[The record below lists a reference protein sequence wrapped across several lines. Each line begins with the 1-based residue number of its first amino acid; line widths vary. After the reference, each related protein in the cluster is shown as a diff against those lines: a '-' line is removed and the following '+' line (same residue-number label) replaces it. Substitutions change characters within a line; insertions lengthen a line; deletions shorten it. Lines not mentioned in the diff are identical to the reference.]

1 MDTAFQQPVFASV
14 CDKHGS
20 PVGLEI
26 KSVRD
31 ALFALH
37 RQVVGNYRFDTA
49 EWQLTAR
56 FLQDAVRDPSPENIE
71 LARDAVA
78 LLADRSPRLNS

>member
-1 MDTAFQQPVFASV
+1 LADPSRR
-14 CDKHGS
+14 
-20 PVGLEI
+20 GLEI

-37 RQVVGNYRFDTA
+37 RQGLGDYRLDTA

-56 FLQDAVRDPSPENIE
+56 LLQDAVRDPSPENIE

-78 LLADRSPRLNS
+78 LLADLNS